1 MLIICLS
8 ETNLGPSEMLNKMM
22 PTSTTSSSTAI
33 ILIIIRLL
41 TVCWVLDQPA
51 GAGGSLSK
59 LQINTRDKRS
69 NFTNFQ
75 IRSLFNTN
83 KSFWMRYKRRKYSRL
98 NGFCLIRNH
107 FKQLSTYRYR
117 LHNDQSV
124 SSQSQYS
131 SDSDSFNKRS
141 SEEDPKVFTSGLK
154 RSQAFHTAELLQQQ
168 VRLTTFD
175 ICVKDDEIFICCGWP
190 WLRGGWKLCSQ
201 FSC

>member
-1 MLIICLS
+1 MDLFQS
-8 ETNLGPSEMLNKMM
+8 
-22 PTSTTSSSTAI
+22 
-33 ILIIIRLL
+33 
-41 TVCWVLDQPA
+41 
-51 GAGGSLSK
+51 SK
-59 LQINTRDKRS
+59 LILETKDQISQTFRLDHFS
-69 NFTNFQ
+69 TP
-75 IRSLFNTN
+75 IRVFE
-83 KSFWMRYKRRKYSRL
+83 YGIKRRKYSRL